1 MKVLVT
7 GGGTGGH
14 IYPAIAIAN
23 TIKAHE
29 PDAEIAFVG
38 TSHGMENRLVPKEGY
53 PLYHVEIQGLR
64 RSLSIKNL
72 KTLWMTVTSVSKAKK
87 LVKEFKPDLVVGT
100 GGYVCWPVCKA
111 ASSMGIAT
119 ALHESNAIPGVAVK
133 MLASSVDKIYVNF
146 EASAEQIRQKEKVL
160 RVGNPLKNEF
170 STLSKEEA
178 REKLGITGKYRH
190 FLLSCG
196 GSLGAER
203 INSEIIALM
212 KDYSAKHPELLHV
225 HATGANGYESFM
237 EAFRAAGLDQY
248 PNLVP
253 MEYIYDMPVRL
264 SAADL
269 VINRAGAMTLSEL
282 AALGKPAILIPSPN
296 VVDNHQY
303 KNAKVLADAGAAVLI
318 EEKDLTDGLLARTV
332 DEILSD
338 KEKQRT
344 LSGNFR
350 TFAVENTNEILYHEL
365 KALVNSKKV

>member
-1 MKVLVT
+1 MRVLVT

-29 PDAEIAFVG
+29 PDSAIAFVG
-38 TSHGMENRLVPKEGY
+38 TSKGMENKLVPKEGY
-53 PLYHVEIQGLR
+53 PLYHVEIQGLK
-64 RSLSIKNL
+64 RSLSLSNL
-72 KTLWMTVTSVSKAKK
+72 KTLWMTVTSVGKAKK
-87 LVKEFKPDLVVGT
+87 LVREFKPDLVVGT

-111 ASSMGIAT
+111 AASLGIPT

-133 MLASSVDKIYVNF
+133 MLASSVDRIYINF
-146 EASAEQIRQKEKVL
+146 EATAKKIREKKKIV

-170 STLSKEEA
+170 ATLTKEEA
-178 REKLGITGKYRH
+178 RKQLGIEGKYRR

-203 INSEIIALM
+203 INAEVLAVM
-212 KDYSAKHPELLHV
+212 RDYSSAHPELLHV
-225 HATGANGYESFM
+225 HATGAYGYESFM
-237 EAFRAAGLDQY
+237 KAFREAGLDKY

-253 MEYIYDMPVRL
+253 LEYIYDMPVRL

-318 EEKDLTDGLLARTV
+318 EEKDLTDGLLAKTI
-332 DEILSD
+332 DELFSDRAKTDALS
-338 KEKQRT
+338 EK
-344 LSGNFR
+344 FR
-350 TFAVENTNEILYHEL
+350 TFAVADTNEILYRDL
-365 KALVNSKKV
+365 KALVNSAKT